1 MNKRLLAVD
10 ILRGITIAGMLLV
23 NNPGTW
29 SSIYAPLEHAE
40 WIGLTPTDLVF
51 PFFVFVMGVSMYFS
65 LRKFEFK
72 PSGKL
77 LWKITRRALILFFI
91 AWLVAWF
98 GRALR
103 LIFVSGYEFKWFE
116 GLRILGVFQRLAL
129 VYFFGSLIAIFFKQK
144 FIPWIIGLI
153 LVAYAV
159 ILGLGHGYE
168 FSTAN
173 ILSRVDLALLG
184 DDHMYHEGAYGM
196 SIALDPEGVLS
207 TLPCIAHVLIGFMV
221 GKLLTDHRD
230 NNERVKRVAI
240 LGISLLLA
248 GWLLQYGIPCGKKAW
263 TSTYVLITTGM
274 ASCILALLV
283 YVIDIKGRDRW
294 CRFFQS
300 FGINPL
306 FCYLVGT
313 VLSICFGVIWFWH
326 SSDYQKADKAK
337 AIELYTQAANDSVP
351 EAMNNL
357 AVAYCNGKDV
367 AADTAKAVTLF
378 EQAADKGV
386 ANAKFNLAVIKMKQ
400 GDNKKALATMQ
411 ELADSAFTPAV
422 LNMGLA
428 YDYGLLGLKANH
440 DKAREYYAL
449 AAKDGSERAVM
460 ALNMGQGK
468 EGGLTEAFSVADDL
482 LSTSLKTYEAVEGE
496 SGDKALATYNKAL
509 ETSQNKGDTYTP
521 HKLLFDG
528 CEAITTSTKA
538 ASLLYAITFVL
549 ICWLLGFI
557 LYKKKI
563 YIKI

>member
-29 SSIYAPLEHAE
+29 ESIYAPLEHAE
-40 WIGLTPTDLVF
+40 WMGLTPTDLVF
-51 PFFVFVMGVSMYFS
+51 PFFVFVMGVSMFFS

-77 LWKITRRALILFFI
+77 LWKITRRALVLFFI

-103 LIFVSGYEFKWFE
+103 LIFVPGYEFHWFE
-116 GLRILGVFQRLAL
+116 NLRILGVFQRLAL

-153 LVAYAV
+153 LVAYAI

-173 ILSRVDLALLG
+173 ILSRIDLALLG
-184 DDHMYHEGAYGM
+184 DEHMYHEGAYGM
-196 SIALDPEGVLS
+196 SIALDPEGLLS

-221 GKLLTDHRD
+221 GKLLTEHRD

-283 YVIDIKGRDRW
+283 YIIDIKGRDRW

-313 VLSICFGVIWFWH
+313 VLAISFGVVWFGH
-326 SSDYQKADKAK
+326 SSDYRAADKKQALK
-337 AIELYTQAANDSVP
+337 LYTQAANDSMP

-357 AVAYCNGKDV
+357 AVAYCSGKDV
-367 AADTAKAVTLF
+367 DADTTKAVNLF
-378 EQAADKGV
+378 EQAAAKGLD
-386 ANAKFNLAVIKMKQ
+386 NAKFNLAVIKMKQ
-400 GDNKKALATMQ
+400 GNNKAALAAMQ

-422 LNMGLA
+422 LNVALA
-428 YDYGLLGLKANH
+428 YDYGLLGLKPDH
-440 DKAREYYAL
+440 DKAREYYAE
-449 AAKDGSERAVM
+449 AAKGGSERAIM

-468 EGGLTEAFSVADDL
+468 EGGLTEVFSVPDDL
-482 LSTSLKTYEAVEGE
+482 LSTGLKTCEPINDENA
-496 SGDKALATYNKAL
+496 DKATEAYNKAL
-509 ETSQNKGDTYTP
+509 EMSSSKGDTYTP

-528 CEAITTSTKA
+528 CKAVTTSAKA

-549 ICWLLGFI
+549 ICWLLGYI